1 MGKEGEG
8 YVCWEQVQEIL
19 TEMTVATQKGLG
31 LDGAGST
38 SWLGLT

>member
-1 MGKEGEG
+1 MGKGEG

-31 LDGAGST
+31 LYGAGST
-38 SWLGLT
+38 SWLGLA